1 MDDLRDELNSMPL
14 GDLRSLYNEILKT
27 KESLEADVALEKEY
41 IKELKK
47 DVDKE
52 RTVKHKKKKKK
63 NRRGK

>member
-63 NRRGK
+63 KRRGK